1 MKTKSILSRIW
12 NKYRF
17 GSSEL
22 GFSRRA
28 CGSQTEP
35 ARGCRPAFTLIELLV
50 VIAIIAILA
59 SLLLPALSRAKDK
72 AHQTSCINNVKQIT
86 LAFLSYLTDSRD
98 IFPAG
103 ASKIP
108 MGPVRED
115 WIYWNAADPRASG
128 DRADINK
135 SPLAAYIGRFDT
147 NLFRCPAD
155 KDVLK
160 RQALRNA
167 LVYPFSYSANSVFDS
182 KNNENH
188 GMVSLYPGIIGYEN
202 LDFKASRIRNPS
214 NKLLLVEEYAYE
226 PGAAG
231 GVLVGQAPDD
241 GRWTHTTIDP
251 SKIGLDHPAP
261 FPSSDSFVSSRHAR
275 RGTVSFGDGHVQSVK
290 PSFGNLPEHYDPL
303 Y

>member
-1 MKTKSILSRIW
+1 MITKLRLKLARCGHRVEKGRLDFSTGDWIAQNAPSRGPW
-12 NKYRF
+12 R
-17 GSSEL
+17 
-22 GFSRRA
+22 
-28 CGSQTEP
+28 
-35 ARGCRPAFTLIELLV
+35 AFTLIELLV

-59 SLLLPALSRAKDK
+59 SLLLPALSKAKEK
-72 AHQTSCINNVKQIT
+72 AHQASCINNVKQIS
-86 LAFLSYLTDSRD
+86 LAFLSYIGDFRET
-98 IFPAG
+98 FPAG

-108 MGPVRED
+108 MGPVAED
-115 WIYWNAADPRASG
+115 WIYWNASDDRATG
-128 DRADINK
+128 DRKDINK

-182 KNNENH
+182 GNNVNR
-188 GMVSLYPGIIGYEN
+188 GMVSLYPGIAAYEN
-202 LDFKASRIRNPS
+202 MDFKASKISKPTE
-214 NKLLLVEEYAYE
+214 KLMIVEEYAYE

-241 GRWTHTTIDP
+241 GRWTRTSIDP
-251 SKIGLDHPAP
+251 NKIGLDHPAP
-261 FPSSDSFVSSRHAR
+261 YPSSDSFISNRHTK
-275 RGTVSFGDGHVQSVK
+275 RGTVSFGDGHVQPVK
-290 PSFGNLPEHYDPL
+290 PSFGYLREHYDPM